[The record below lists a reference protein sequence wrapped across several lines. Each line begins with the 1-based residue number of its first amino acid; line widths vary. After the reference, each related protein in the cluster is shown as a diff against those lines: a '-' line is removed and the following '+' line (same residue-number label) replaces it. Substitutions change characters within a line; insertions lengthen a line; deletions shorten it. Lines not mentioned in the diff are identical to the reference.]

1 MKNVDIKKI
10 KWVVLDDDP
19 TGIQTVHDVA
29 VYTDWNK
36 DTLENALKEDGRLFY
51 ILTNSRGLTAS
62 KTKALHMEL
71 MSNLIVASKETGIS
85 FFVISRSDSTLRGH
99 FPLETDIIRE
109 CLYDGLGMQTDGL
122 ILAPFFYAG
131 GRITKDN
138 IHYVKYGDELVP
150 AGETE
155 FAKDETFG
163 YRSSNLTEYVEE
175 KTEGRW
181 KAKDVIVI
189 SLDDI
194 KKNDIDG
201 MVKKLVSAKD
211 GVPIIVNA
219 EIPDDLIVFCE
230 ALYKAIESGKKF
242 LYRTAADFV
251 KAVCG
256 ISDIPLLSA
265 DDMGVKSKRGGVI
278 MIGSHTKKTTSQLER
293 LKEIKNLEF
302 IEYDSDKVLTDELSE
317 ETKRVSKIVSS
328 FIEEGITAVVFTK
341 RKVLTL
347 ENDSKEDALIRS
359 AKISEAFT
367 DVVSKLTAT
376 PSYIVGKGGIT
387 SSDIGTRALK
397 VKRAL
402 ALGQIQPGVPV
413 WKTDENSRFPGIPY
427 VIFPGNVGDEDTLLK
442 AVKILQNGERN

>member
-1 MKNVDIKKI
+1 MKKVDNKS

-36 DTLENALKEDGRLFY
+36 DTLEKALIEEEKLFY

-62 KTKALHMEL
+62 KTKELHMEL
-71 MSNLIVASKETGIS
+71 MSNLICASKETGIPFS
-85 FFVISRSDSTLRGH
+85 IISRSDSTLRGH
-99 FPLETDIIRE
+99 FPLETDIIQK
-109 CLYDGLGMQTDGL
+109 CLYDGLGIETDGL

-131 GRITKDN
+131 GRVTKDN

-163 YRSSNLTEYVEE
+163 YRSSDLTEYVEE

-181 KAKDVIVI
+181 KAKDIIVI

-194 KKNDIDG
+194 RNKDVDG
-201 MVKKLVSAKD
+201 IVKKLMSSKG
-211 GVPIIVNA
+211 GVPIVVNA
-219 EIPDDLIVFCE
+219 EFPGDLTVFCE
-230 ALYKAIESGKKF
+230 ALYKAIGSGKKF

-256 ISDIPLLSA
+256 VSDIPLLSA
-265 DDMGVKSKRGGVI
+265 EDMAVKRDRGGVI

-293 LKEIKNLEF
+293 LKGLNSLEF
-302 IEYDSDKVLTDELSE
+302 IEYDSDKVLTDELGE
-317 ETKRVSKIVSS
+317 ETVKVSKIVSDL
-328 FIEEGITAVVFTK
+328 IEKGITAVVSTK

-347 ENDSKEDALIRS
+347 ENDTKEDALIRS

-367 DVVSKLTAT
+367 DVVSKLTVT

-387 SSDIGTRALK
+387 SSDIGTKALRVRRAI
-397 VKRAL
+397 

-413 WKTDENSRFPGIPY
+413 WRTDESSRFPGIPY
-427 VIFPGNVGDEDTLLK
+427 VIFPGNVGDEDTLLN
-442 AVKILQNGERN
+442 AVNILQDEERN